1 MTVAAPALGELTP
14 RTPPVTVAAPAADGP
29 RRSTG
34 EMIAHD
40 GGVQLILVV
49 DDDAHL
55 RHALARSLVAGG
67 YQVVEA
73 DCLDAAAAVAAR
85 HPVDLYMID
94 LHLPDGHGSQL
105 IRALKARDRAVPVL
119 VLSGTTEP
127 EERIQAFDA
136 GADDVVG
143 KPVCMAELIKRIEV
157 HDRILRSAAA
167 LQKAL
172 VEVDL
177 MRTYAG
183 EAAALM
189 AHDLNNGLCVAGGN
203 LAFLA
208 ESEALMADPEA
219 SDAVAATQR
228 ALRRMSTLVKNFVD
242 IARSE
247 DGALKAALVACD
259 VGEILRAAASVHHL
273 RGAAAERAIELD
285 CPPRLEAWVDP
296 ILVERI
302 LHNLLINATR
312 YVDAHGRVRL
322 TAARAEGGPLVI
334 RVMNTGP
341 AIPPAL
347 RGRLFEKYRKGD
359 DRKSQSGMGLY
370 FCRLACE
377 AHGGRI
383 QLVDHPEFATCF
395 QLTLPGLAVV

>member
-1 MTVAAPALGELTP
+1 MTMGATALNSFTRRMMVAGDASHST
-14 RTPPVTVAAPAADGP
+14 AD
-29 RRSTG
+29 SVLHETG
-34 EMIAHD
+34 VNLIMLID
-40 GGVQLILVV
+40 DDVQLRRAV
-49 DDDAHL
+49 
-55 RHALARSLVAGG
+55 ARGLMAAG
-67 YQVVEA
+67 YKVLEA
-73 DCLDAAAAVAAR
+73 DCVQQARAIAAVQMA
-85 HPVDLYMID
+85 DLFIVD
-94 LHLPDGHGSQL
+94 LHLPDGNGCDLVRH
-105 IRALKARDRAVPVL
+105 LKGIDPTVPVL
-119 VLSGTTEP
+119 VLSGTIEQ
-127 EERIQAFDA
+127 EERIDAFNA

-143 KPVCMAELIKRIEV
+143 KPVCMTELIKRVEV

-172 VEVDL
+172 LEVDH
-177 MRTYAG
+177 MRTYAA

-208 ESEALMADPEA
+208 ETDALNGDAEAK
-219 SDAVAATQR
+219 DAVGATQR

-247 DGALKAALVACD
+247 DGALRAAPVPSD
-259 VGEILRAAASVHHL
+259 IGEILRNATSVHHL
-273 RGAAAERAIELD
+273 RGAAAERGIEID
-285 CPPRLEAWVDP
+285 CPLGLEAAIDP

-312 YVDAHGRVRL
+312 YVDANGRVKL
-322 TAARAEGGPLVI
+322 SAARTGDGSLTL

-341 AIPPAL
+341 VIPPAL
-347 RGRLFEKYRKGD
+347 RERLFEKYRKGD
-359 DRKSQSGMGLY
+359 DRKAQSGMGLY

-383 QLVDHPEFATCF
+383 ELADTCEFSTCF
-395 QLTLPGLAVV
+395 LVTLPAPALR

>member
-1 MTVAAPALGELTP
+1 MTMGATALNGFTRRISVAGDST
-14 RTPPVTVAAPAADGP
+14 
-29 RRSTG
+29 RSTG
-34 EMIAHD
+34 EVVVPEM
-40 GGVQLILVV
+40 GVQLIMLV
-49 DDDAHL
+49 DDDTHL
-55 RHALARSLVAGG
+55 RRAVARGLMAAG
-67 YQVVEA
+67 YKVLEA
-73 DCLDAAAAVAAR
+73 DCVRQARATVAVQMA
-85 HPVDLYMID
+85 DLFIVD
-94 LHLPDGHGSQL
+94 LHLPDGHGSDL
-105 IRALKARDRAVPVL
+105 VRHLKSIDPTLPVL
-119 VLSGTTEP
+119 VLSGTIEQ
-127 EERIQAFDA
+127 EERIDAFTA

-143 KPVCMAELIKRIEV
+143 KPVCMTELIKRVEV

-172 VEVDL
+172 LEVDH
-177 MRTYAG
+177 MRTYAA

-208 ESEALMADPEA
+208 ETDALSGDPEGK
-219 SDAVAATQR
+219 DALAATQR

-247 DGALKAALVACD
+247 DGALKAAPVASD
-259 VGEILRAAASVHHL
+259 IGEILRAATSVHHL
-273 RGAAAERAIELD
+273 RGAAAERGIEIE
-285 CPPRLEAWVDP
+285 CPPGLEAAIDP

-312 YVDAHGRVRL
+312 YVDPNGRVKL
-322 TAARAEGGPLVI
+322 TAAPTANGGLTL

-341 AIPPAL
+341 AIPAAL
-347 RGRLFEKYRKGD
+347 RERLFEKYRKGD
-359 DRKSQSGMGLY
+359 DRKAQSGMGLY

-383 QLVDHPEFATCF
+383 EVADVPDFSTCF
-395 QLTLPGLAVV
+395 LVTLPAPVMR

>member
-1 MTVAAPALGELTP
+1 MGATALNGFT
-14 RTPPVTVAAPAADGP
+14 RRISVVGDST
-29 RRSTG
+29 RSTA
-34 EMIAHD
+34 ELVVHET
-40 GGVQLILVV
+40 GVQLIMLV

-55 RHALARSLVAGG
+55 RRAVARGLMAAG
-67 YQVVEA
+67 YKVLEA
-73 DCLDAAAAVAAR
+73 DGVRQARATAAVQMA
-85 HPVDLYMID
+85 DLFIVD
-94 LHLPDGHGSQL
+94 LHLPDGHGSDL
-105 IRALKARDRAVPVL
+105 VRHLKAIDSTVPVL
-119 VLSGTTEP
+119 VLSGTIEQ
-127 EERIQAFDA
+127 EERIDAFNA

-143 KPVCMAELIKRIEV
+143 KPVCMTELIKRVEV

-172 VEVDL
+172 LEVDH
-177 MRTYAG
+177 MRTYAA

-208 ESEALMADPEA
+208 ETDALSEDHEA
-219 SDAVAATQR
+219 KDAVAATQR

-247 DGALKAALVACD
+247 DGALKAAPVPCD
-259 VGEILRAAASVHHL
+259 VGEILKTAASVHHL
-273 RGAAAERAIELD
+273 RGAAAERGIEID
-285 CPPRLEAWVDP
+285 CPPGLEAAVDP

-312 YVDAHGRVRL
+312 YVDTNGRVKL
-322 TAARAEGGPLVI
+322 SAARTADGGLSL

-341 AIPPAL
+341 TIPPAL
-347 RGRLFEKYRKGD
+347 RERLFEKYRKGD
-359 DRKSQSGMGLY
+359 DRKAQSGMGLY

-383 QLVDHPEFATCF
+383 ELAETAEFSTCF
-395 QLTLPGLAVV
+395 LVTLPVPSLR

>member
-1 MTVAAPALGELTP
+1 MGATALNSFTRTMSVIRDAAS
-14 RTPPVTVAAPAADGP
+14 
-29 RRSTG
+29 STG
-34 EMIAHD
+34 EVVVHET
-40 GGVQLILVV
+40 GVEFIMLV
-49 DDDAHL
+49 DDDTHL
-55 RHALARSLVAGG
+55 RRAVARGLMAAG
-67 YQVVEA
+67 YKVLEA
-73 DCLDAAAAVAAR
+73 DCLRQAKATVAVQMA
-85 HPVDLYMID
+85 DLFIVD
-94 LHLPDGHGSQL
+94 LHLPDGHGSEL
-105 IRALKARDRAVPVL
+105 VRHLKAADPNLPVL
-119 VLSGTTEP
+119 VLSGTIEQ
-127 EERIQAFDA
+127 EERIDAFTA

-143 KPVCMAELIKRIEV
+143 KPVCMTELIKRIKV

-172 VEVDL
+172 LEVDH
-177 MRTYAG
+177 MRTYAA

-208 ESEALMADPEA
+208 ETATLTADPEA
-219 SDAVAATQR
+219 KDALGATQR
-228 ALRRMSTLVKNFVD
+228 ALRRMTTLVKNFVD

-247 DGALKAALVACD
+247 DGALKAAVVLCD
-259 VGEILRAAASVHHL
+259 IGEILRTAASVHHL
-273 RGAAAERAIELD
+273 RGAAAERGIEIDCAPGLD
-285 CPPRLEAWVDP
+285 ATVDP

-312 YVDAHGRVRL
+312 YVDANGRVQL
-322 TAARAEGGPLVI
+322 SAARLPDGGVAL

-347 RGRLFEKYRKGD
+347 RDRLFEKYRKGD
-359 DRKSQSGMGLY
+359 DRKAQTGMGLY

-383 QLVDHPEFATCF
+383 ELTEMQDFSTCF
-395 QLTLPGLAVV
+395 LVTLPAPSLR

>member
-1 MTVAAPALGELTP
+1 MGATALNGFTRRLSVVGDST
-14 RTPPVTVAAPAADGP
+14 
-29 RRSTG
+29 RSTG
-34 EMIAHD
+34 EIVVPEI
-40 GGVQLILVV
+40 GVQLIMLV
-49 DDDAHL
+49 DDDTHL
-55 RHALARSLVAGG
+55 RRAVARGLMAAG
-67 YQVVEA
+67 YKVLEA
-73 DCLDAAAAVAAR
+73 DCVKQARATVAVQMA
-85 HPVDLYMID
+85 DLFIVD
-94 LHLPDGHGSQL
+94 LHLPDGHGSDL
-105 IRALKARDRAVPVL
+105 VRYLKSIDPTLPVL
-119 VLSGTTEP
+119 VLSGTIEQ
-127 EERIQAFDA
+127 EERIEAFNA

-143 KPVCMAELIKRIEV
+143 KPVCMTELIKRVEV

-172 VEVDL
+172 LEVDH
-177 MRTYAG
+177 MRTYAA

-208 ESEALMADPEA
+208 ETDALGGDPEA
-219 SDAVAATQR
+219 KDALAATQR

-247 DGALKAALVACD
+247 DGALKAVPLPSD
-259 VGEILRAAASVHHL
+259 IGEILRAATSVHHL
-273 RGAAAERAIELD
+273 RGAAAERGIEIE
-285 CPPRLEAWVDP
+285 CPAGLEAAIDP

-312 YVDAHGRVRL
+312 YADANGRVKL
-322 TAARAEGGPLVI
+322 TAAPTADGGVTL

-341 AIPPAL
+341 VIPAAL
-347 RGRLFEKYRKGD
+347 RERLFEKYRKGD
-359 DRKSQSGMGLY
+359 DRKAQSGMGLY

-383 QLVDHPEFATCF
+383 EVADVPEFSTCF
-395 QLTLPGLAVV
+395 LVTLPAPLLR